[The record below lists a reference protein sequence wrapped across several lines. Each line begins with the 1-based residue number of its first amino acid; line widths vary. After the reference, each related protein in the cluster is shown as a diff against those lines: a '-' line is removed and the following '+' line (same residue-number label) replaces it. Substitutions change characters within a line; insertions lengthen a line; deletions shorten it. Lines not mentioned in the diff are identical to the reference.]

1 MKQLRT
7 IRIILALLFLA
18 SSVAAVLLGPAACP
32 VTRIARGSQVL
43 LCSLGASAGASLIW
57 LLLTLMFGRIYC
69 ATVCPVGTFSDIF
82 MRLRQVFPRSRRKF
96 SYAHAKRVRYH
107 ILLIYAICALA
118 GITAVTLM
126 LDPWNIFTDIVGA
139 VSPHVAAAQWK
150 AVGLGALSG
159 MVAGAAIAVVLA
171 VLAALCG
178 REFCTTVC
186 PLGTVLGMLSD
197 YAIYHIE
204 INPDKCT
211 SCGLCEDVCRASCI
225 KTVSRY
231 VDNSRCVRCFDC
243 VARCPEEA
251 IKFQPNRNRPATPLM
266 RRVKTTSKT

>member
-82 MRLRQVFPRSRRKF
+82 MRLRQVFPRFRRKF

-118 GITAVTLM
+118 SITAVTLI

-139 VSPHVAAAQWK
+139 ASPQVAAAQWK
-150 AVGLGALSG
+150 AVGLAALAG
-159 MVAGAAIAVVLA
+159 MVAGAVIAVTLAVLA
-171 VLAALCG
+171 VLRG

-186 PLGTVLGMLSD
+186 PLGTVFGMLSD

-211 SCGLCEDVCRASCI
+211 SCGLCEDECRASCI

-231 VDNSRCVRCFDC
+231 IDNSRCVRCFDC
-243 VARCPEEA
+243 VARCPEGA
-251 IKFQPNRNRPATPLM
+251 IRFQPNRNRPATPLM